1 MHGHVHRDLVGLAS
15 FQCLIHAAVSDV
27 PDVLLSGLWAI
38 SCMCAA
44 QGMIIAEMWLD
55 QVARTVN
62 KPIEAVR
69 ELNLYKEGDITHYT
83 QVLTSSQASAYGGL
97 PHRFS
102 AAKKWPANGA
112 TRVQIDWLPAASC
125 LHNPAMSTVQTEFLP
140 MQKCPTLSDVDRRMV
155 AQDQAK
161 TGHAAAHACQM
172 LASDYAVA

>member
-1 MHGHVHRDLVGLAS
+1 MHGHVHRDLVGWAS

-83 QVLTSSQASAYGGL
+83 QVLTSSQVSAYT
-97 PHRFS
+97 HWVASSVFS
-102 AAKKWPANGA
+102 RHEVASKWCNKSA
-112 TRVQIDWLPAASC
+112 D
-125 LHNPAMSTVQTEFLP
+125 
-140 MQKCPTLSDVDRRMV
+140 
-155 AQDQAK
+155 
-161 TGHAAAHACQM
+161 
-172 LASDYAVA
+172 